1 MSIHDAVDKADV
13 DYLRRAL
20 SSIYS
25 KISSGEKISGNE
37 LLAYLLLEF
46 DHEQSIKYAT
56 QLLKSKNPS
65 LFTVIIRDI
74 LDKIP
79 SYLYTREECDGYELR
94 RYGGTCFIVYDYDL
108 SNYNLLIDYLN
119 PFNNKYERIV
129 LPMNKE
135 LSIEEKEKIVNKLTK
150 LLALYTMFKH
160 GGFFN
165 HEMPQKF
172 YLKFEKVGNVLANF
186 GIEPYFWFNHERDY
200 ASHLLIPFGNEF
212 IPLLCSGDYCRQSY
226 SIESAYILDHI
237 LYVLENGRIGN
248 HVNVGFL
255 TNMIRNIKGLEYYA
269 DFIEHIAPKEY
280 PLVGF
285 SEMIFNRIFFG
296 ELPPENTISVFTGD
310 FAEFEKSLS
319 SVYGK
324 INDSDCK
331 IDFRIELTN
340 GGESVVIDE
349 DISFDDFKQLVI
361 NNYNVLVPNRVNLR
375 LVFKMHGYEASMKI
389 DFKFHEDMHNEIKGV
404 EDLLYIDMSLLIIYN
419 IVKMLYKAFKDAKNV
434 SLWLDESSELVIL
447 AKHYIK
453 NDVPINILINLGHYN
468 SIAYYLNRYT
478 NKLLE

>member
-1 MSIHDAVDKADV
+1 MSIHDVVDKADV

-20 SSIYS
+20 SSVYS
-25 KISSGEKISGNE
+25 KISSGENISGNE

-65 LFTVIIRDI
+65 LFKIIIRDI

-79 SYLYTREECDGYELR
+79 SYLYTREECGGNEFR
-94 RYGGTCFIVYDYDL
+94 RYSNSCFIVYDYDL
-108 SNYNLLIDYLN
+108 SSYNLIIDYLN
-119 PFNNKYERIV
+119 PFNKKYERIV
-129 LPMNKE
+129 IPMHKE

-160 GGFFN
+160 GGFYE
-165 HEMPQKF
+165 HGMPRKF
-172 YLKFEKVGNVLANF
+172 YLGFEKIGNVLANF
-186 GIEPYFWFNHERDY
+186 GIEPYFWFNHEGDY
-200 ASHLLIPFGNEF
+200 VSHLLIPFGNEF

-237 LYVLENGRIGN
+237 LYVLEFGRIDN

-285 SEMIFNRIFFG
+285 SNMVFNHISFG
-296 ELPPENTISVFTGD
+296 ELPHENTISVFTGD

-319 SVYGK
+319 NVYEK
-324 INDSDCK
+324 INDSNFT
-331 IDFRIELTN
+331 IDFRIELTD
-340 GGESVVIDE
+340 GDKSVVVDE

-419 IVKMLYKAFKDAKNV
+419 IIKMLYKVFKDVKNI
-434 SLWLDESSELVIL
+434 SLWLNKSSDLVIL

-453 NDVPINILINLGHYN
+453 NNVPINILINLGHYN

-478 NKLLE
+478 NKLLK